1 MGLSVIAAALLAC
14 ASNIAPTT
22 LEAVVAVESRGDP
35 LALHVN
41 GVRRQPRRP
50 ADIAEAARIAG
61 AYIRAGYTVDLG
73 LMQVNSA
80 NLPALGITVGQV
92 LEPCTNIRAGGA
104 ILTADYAAA
113 AHVWGEGQAALQH
126 ALSAY
131 NAGNFYRGFRNGYVA
146 RYYGPGGVPVRV
158 DAAFLQMAAGGATV
172 GIGAPPRTASVA
184 HHEPALAGGRKN
196 GHGPRRPSSAGARLW
211 TAAMIARFGA
221 PSSVYSN
228 ETVAFAI
235 R

>member
-1 MGLSVIAAALLAC
+1 MALSVIAAALLAC
-14 ASNIAPTT
+14 ASNIAPAT
-22 LEAVVAVESRGDP
+22 LEAVIDVESHDDP
-35 LALHVN
+35 LAIHVN
-41 GVRRQPRRP
+41 GVHRQPRRP
-50 ADIAEAARIAG
+50 ADAAEAARIAG

-80 NLPALGITVGQV
+80 NLPALGTTVGQV
-92 LEPCTNIRAGGA
+92 LDPCANIRAGGA

-113 AHVWGEGQAALQH
+113 AQRWGEGQAALQH

-131 NAGNFYRGFRNGYVA
+131 NAGNFTRGFRNGYVA

-158 DAAFLQMAAGGATV
+158 DAAFLEMAAGARAV
-172 GIGAPPRTASVA
+172 GIGPPRMAPFP
-184 HHEPALAGGRKN
+184 HREPALSRGQKY
-196 GHGPRRPSSAGARLW
+196 GHGQRRQPW
-211 TAAMIARFGA
+211 TAAMLARFGA